1 MDKVLDNLFGK
12 KDEKNEDVEKVEQIE
27 PVVEPV
33 SERDDYPKPIHV
45 ELDNL
50 KTDNK
55 EQEEITTELEGIIEP
70 GEPVLISEEEVV
82 EDVKCDEVDNS
93 VEHHSECLV
102 KKLRELLSRST
113 GLDFELVE
121 LRKNIYDL
129 LDKHETRCKI
139 KN

>member
-33 SERDDYPKPIHV
+33 SERGDYPKPIHV

-50 KTDNK
+50 ETDNQ
-55 EQEEITTELEGIIEP
+55 EQEKITIESEEIIEP
-70 GEPVLISEEEVV
+70 EEPVLISEEVV
-82 EDVKCDEVDNS
+82 EDVKCDKVDNS

-102 KKLRELLSRST
+102 KELRELLSRST

-129 LDKHETRCKI
+129 LDKHEARCKI
-139 KN
+139 KD